1 MTSTVPWDDARA
13 RIEAAVAGPIA
24 PLAGLPVEWPN
35 ETLDPLPASGAWLSI
50 ETEGEGMSAIEMG
63 QLGAWTERGAH
74 TIHVMT
80 RVGTGCELGLAV
92 AKALSNLFRNVS
104 AEGGALLYERQT
116 TLSGGPMEDGNWWIT
131 PFVVRWQYTDR
142 PA

>member
-1 MTSTVPWDDARA
+1 MTSPVPWADARA
-13 RIEAAVAGPIA
+13 RIEAAISGPDA

-35 ETLDPLPASGAWLSI
+35 EDFTPPPGAWLSI
-50 ETEGEGMSAIEMG
+50 ETDGEGMSPIEMG
-63 QLGAWTERGAH
+63 QLGAWTERGNH

-80 RVGTGCELGLAV
+80 PVGTGCELGLAI

-104 AEGGALLYERQT
+104 AEGGALLYQRQ
-116 TLSGGPMEDGNWWIT
+116 LLLPGGQMDNGNWWIT
-131 PFVVRWQYTDR
+131 PFVVRWQYTDA